1 MCPGS
6 EHPWM
11 PCVAQS
17 IWGRPLV
24 HLTYLEGLACA
35 VREVLIARPVRH
47 DAIHV
52 VLPMQALP

>member
-1 MCPGS
+1 
-6 EHPWM
+6 M
-11 PCVAQS
+11 PYVARS
-17 IWGRPLV
+17 IRGEAALAL
-24 HLTYLEGLACA
+24 LTYLEGLACA